1 MAALRR
7 KYKLLSQTRLST
19 RGLLWLCP
27 GPTPMAVHLYL
38 FQAPLLPFRRK
49 RTTAEKHVNKR
60 RIHFIANC
68 VYSDHVAG
76 GDIHFFEMARA
87 ALGAGYE
94 VNFFGGHA
102 LQGHLA
108 DQKIAASITLT
119 DTRKMPPINLATR
132 KGKIALLADY
142 TKRYLHSRRN
152 LSGIAPDDVV
162 YGTTDFWF
170 DMLPVVLSQSRRKLA
185 ILHMQ
190 APTLAQ
196 VIKASRAD
204 VDPSRIAALHYWS
217 GQRLSISRFAR
228 CVHKRL
234 LYVHPR
240 MRADLL
246 TRGYREDELKYI
258 SFGVDPSPPGSRQS
272 VEKVYDVVWIGR
284 VHRQKGI
291 DDLLATLKHLAA
303 RVPNFECLIIG
314 KVQAELQTR
323 IDQLGLTKY
332 VTFSGFVSEEEK
344 FRLFRASRVY
354 LMPSRF
360 EGSPRVI
367 GEALVCRLPVVAYD
381 VETYRPVFGDLLR
394 YVPSYDVHAFQ
405 REAEEQIR
413 HMRAGENYLDR
424 LDLSGFIEDCSW
436 QRARDTFLHA
446 LVELTASTQP
456 SKLMGT

>member
-1 MAALRR
+1 M
-7 KYKLLSQTRLST
+7 
-19 RGLLWLCP
+19 
-27 GPTPMAVHLYL
+27 
-38 FQAPLLPFRRK
+38 
-49 RTTAEKHVNKR
+49 NKR

-132 KGKIALLADY
+132 KGQIALLADY

-228 CVHKRL
+228 CPRKRL

-246 TRGYREDELKYI
+246 KRGYREDELQYI
-258 SFGVDPSPPGSRQS
+258 SFGVDPSPPGSQANIEAVIAMKWRPDDRAVADKTES
-272 VEKVYDVVWIGR
+272 FD
-284 VHRQKGI
+284 QK
-291 DDLLATLKHLAA
+291 LA
-303 RVPNFECLIIG
+303 
-314 KVQAELQTR
+314 
-323 IDQLGLTKY
+323 
-332 VTFSGFVSEEEK
+332 
-344 FRLFRASRVY
+344 LF
-354 LMPSRF
+354 
-360 EGSPRVI
+360 
-367 GEALVCRLPVVAYD
+367 GE
-381 VETYRPVFGDLLR
+381 
-394 YVPSYDVHAFQ
+394 
-405 REAEEQIR
+405 
-413 HMRAGENYLDR
+413 
-424 LDLSGFIEDCSW
+424 
-436 QRARDTFLHA
+436 
-446 LVELTASTQP
+446 
-456 SKLMGT
+456 

>member
-1 MAALRR
+1 
-7 KYKLLSQTRLST
+7 
-19 RGLLWLCP
+19 
-27 GPTPMAVHLYL
+27 
-38 FQAPLLPFRRK
+38 
-49 RTTAEKHVNKR
+49 VNKR

-132 KGKIALLADY
+132 KGQIALLADY

-228 CVHKRL
+228 CPRKRL

-246 TRGYREDELKYI
+246 KRGYREDELQYI
-258 SFGVDPSPPGSRQS
+258 SFGVDPSPPGSQANI
-272 VEKVYDVVWIGR
+272 EKVYDIVWIGR

-303 RVPNFECLIIG
+303 RMPNFKALIIG
-314 KVQAELQTR
+314 KVQYELESR
-323 IDQLGLTKY
+323 IQELGLANY
-332 VTFSGFVSEEEK
+332 VRFSGFVSEEEK

-367 GEALVCRLPVVAYD
+367 GEALVCNLPVVAYE
-381 VETYRPVFGDLLR
+381 VETYRGVFGEFLR
-394 YVPSYDVHAFQ
+394 YVRCYDLAKFKA
-405 REAEEQIR
+405 EAEAQILAV
-413 HMRAGENYLDR
+413 RAGKNYLEGM
-424 LDLSGFIEDCSW
+424 DLAAFKKACSW
-436 QRARDTFLHA
+436 ETAQQTFLTA
-446 LVELTASTQP
+446 LQELVD
-456 SKLMGT
+456 M